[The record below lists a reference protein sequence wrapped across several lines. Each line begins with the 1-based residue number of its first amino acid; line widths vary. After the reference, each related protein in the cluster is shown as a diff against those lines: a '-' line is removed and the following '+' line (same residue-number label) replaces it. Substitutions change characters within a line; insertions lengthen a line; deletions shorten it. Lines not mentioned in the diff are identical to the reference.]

1 VLIKRIKVN
10 VMNGAESLVR
20 TLINHN
26 VKVCFANPGTSEM
39 HFLAA
44 LDRVEGM
51 RSVLGL
57 HESVVTGAADGYY
70 RVKGEPAC
78 TLLHLAPGLA
88 NGLSNL
94 HNARKAQSGIV
105 NIVGQ
110 HATYHLQYDAPLM
123 GDIEGVAKPLSD
135 WVKTTKDPLQASAD
149 VAQAIH
155 VAKRG
160 AGKIATL
167 ILPADVSWSLASEV
181 SNQIPN
187 QTLDSVP
194 QKQVDQVAQTL
205 LGRGIKVLL
214 LGGKGLQGRALLLAG
229 QIAAKTGCRI
239 MCEGHNARVERGA
252 GRVNLE
258 RLPYDVPSAMAVLKD
273 IDQLILVGS
282 KEPVGF
288 FAYPSLPSLLAPNTC
303 KVSKLVDADEDVGA
317 ALETLANDLNALN
330 TPAIVAQLDLPK
342 IPEGKVTSEGIGAV
356 LGACIPE
363 NGIVVDESIS
373 VGRGFFP
380 PTIGAKPH
388 DWMNSMGGSL
398 GYALPVSIGA
408 AIAAPDRKVLA
419 ISGDGSAMYSL
430 QAMWTIARENLNVT
444 IVILANRSYNILRS
458 ELNKV
463 GLEKPGKTALE
474 MLSLDNPKLDW
485 VALSNGHGIEASRA
499 NTLEDFANQLKA
511 ALDINGPRLIELV
524 I

>member
-1 VLIKRIKVN
+1 
-10 VMNGAESLVR
+10 MNGAESLVK
-20 TLINHN
+20 TLINHE

-110 HATYHLQYDAPLM
+110 HATYHLKYDAPLT

-135 WVKTTKDPLQASAD
+135 WVKTSKDALQASAD

-155 VAKRG
+155 AAKTG

-167 ILPADVSWSLASEV
+167 ILPADVSWSPATEIGKK
-181 SNQIPN
+181 IPN
-187 QTLDSVP
+187 KILETVP
-194 QKQVDQVAQTL
+194 QKQIDIV
-205 LGRGIKVLL
+205 GRVLEGQGVKALL
-214 LGGKGLQGRALLLAG
+214 LGGKALHGRALLLAG

-252 GRVNLE
+252 GRVKLE
-258 RLPYDVPSAMAVLKD
+258 RLPYDVPSAIAVLKD

-288 FAYPSLPSLLAPNTC
+288 FAYPNLPSLLAPNTC
-303 KVSKLVDADEDVGA
+303 EVSKLVDADEDVEV
-317 ALETLANDLNALN
+317 ALESLAKNLNALS
-330 TPAIVAQLDLPK
+330 TPANIAELDLPVLPK
-342 IPEGKVTSEGIGAV
+342 GKVTSEGIGAV

-363 NGIVVDESIS
+363 NAIVVDESIS

-380 PTIGAKPH
+380 PTIGARPH

-408 AIAAPDRKVLA
+408 AIAAPDRKVLTV
-419 ISGDGSAMYSL
+419 SGDGSAMYSL
-430 QAMWTIARENLNVT
+430 QAMWTIARERLNVT

-474 MLSLDNPKLDW
+474 MLSLDNPELDW
-485 VALSNGHGIEASRA
+485 VALSKGHGIEATRA
-499 NTLEDFANQLKA
+499 NTLEDFAKQLQT
-511 ALDINGPRLIELV
+511 ALDIKGPRLIELV
-524 I
+524 L

>member
-1 VLIKRIKVN
+1 
-10 VMNGAESLVR
+10 MNGAESLVK
-20 TLINHN
+20 TLISHD

-51 RSVLGL
+51 RCILGL

-70 RVKGEPAC
+70 RVSGQPAC
-78 TLLHLAPGLA
+78 TLLHLAPGIA

-110 HATYHLQYDAPLM
+110 HATHHLQYDAPLT

-135 WVKTTKDPLQASAD
+135 WVKTSEDPLQTSAD
-149 VAQAIH
+149 VAMAIH
-155 VAKRG
+155 QSKRG

-167 ILPADVSWSLASEV
+167 ILPADVSWGEAKEIGKK
-181 SNQIPN
+181 IP
-187 QTLDSVP
+187 
-194 QKQVDQVAQTL
+194 DQVLALAEQNLIDQTIRNL
-205 LGRGIKVLL
+205 QRPGVKVLL
-214 LGGKGLQGRALLLAG
+214 LGGRALYGRSLILAG

-252 GRVNLE
+252 GRVKLE
-258 RLPYDVPSAMAVLKD
+258 RLPYDVPSAIAVLKN

-282 KEPVGF
+282 KEPVAF
-288 FAYPSLPSLLAPNTC
+288 FAYPDLPSLLAPNTC
-303 KVSKLVDADEDVGA
+303 EVSTLVNSNEDIERTLEILA
-317 ALETLANDLNALN
+317 SALDALN
-330 TPAIVAQLDLPK
+330 TPADIASLDLPT
-342 IPEGKVTSEGIGAV
+342 IPIGKVTSEGIGAV
-356 LGACIPE
+356 LGACIPD
-363 NGIVVDESIS
+363 NAIVVDESIS

-380 PTIGAKPH
+380 PTIGARRH

-398 GYALPVSIGA
+398 GYALPASIGA

-419 ISGDGSAMYSL
+419 VTGDGSAMYSL
-430 QAMWTIARENLNVT
+430 QSMWTIARENLDVT
-444 IVILANRSYNILRS
+444 IVVLANRSYNILRS

-463 GLEKPGKTALE
+463 GLEQPGKTALE
-474 MLSLDNPKLDW
+474 MLSLNNPELDW
-485 VALSNGHGIEASRA
+485 VALSKGQGIEATRA
-499 NTLEDFANQLKA
+499 TSLEEFAQQLKN
-511 ALDINGPRLIELV
+511 ALEINGPRLIELV